1 MNLLLFRS
9 LVVDDVC
16 VFVPFFVLFEARNN
30 STADWLMTLVSF
42 WLYEEY
48 SSINTYISS
57 TSDTRSDQN
66 SILFIKNEHTIGTLI
81 LRRALSEKG
90 VVRVE

>member
-9 LVVDDVC
+9 LVDDVC

-30 STADWLMTLVSF
+30 STADWLMALVSF

-66 SILFIKNEHTIGTLI
+66 SINFVYK
-81 LRRALSEKG
+81 K
-90 VVRVE
+90 